1 MRCPYC
7 NYKESKVLETRDT
20 DNHSIRRR
28 RECLKCEKRFTTYEQ
43 LEKTNLIIV
52 KKDNSREIFDRQKLL
67 KSVQIACQKRP
78 VSTEEIEKLAIR
90 VENELRNAME
100 KEVKSKKLGEFVME
114 ELKSLD
120 KVAYIRFA
128 SVYRDFKDVKSFKK
142 EIENI

>member
-100 KEVKSKKLGEFVME
+100 KEVKSKKLGELVME